1 MKLLLAV
8 FLLILGCV
16 LMAAFLLGASVLDRD
31 LPSGLDAGVAAAAV
45 SLIVS
50 AIGPAMIATPGAG
63 HRALSR
69 IALFAAI
76 AWLPVSIA
84 LAGGLQLS
92 YSGWR
97 SIAWLV
103 LTGFVLL
110 ALLGSWVMALAGHF
124 RSSE

>member
-8 FLLILGCV
+8 FLLVLGWV

-31 LPSGLDAGVAAAAV
+31 LSFGLDAGVAAAAL

-50 AIGPAMIATPGAG
+50 AIGPAMLVTPGAR
-63 HRALSR
+63 HRAFAWT
-69 IALFAAI
+69 ALFAAI

-92 YSGWR
+92 YAGWR
-97 SIAWLV
+97 SIAWLI

-110 ALLGSWVMALAGHF
+110 AVLGSWAMALVGHF
-124 RSSE
+124 RSRK